1 MDALVSPLP
10 FTTRLWLAWSCFFR
24 VLFDGVFAARVQSL
38 DSPGGDANAE
48 APAAAPSPAPPAT
61 AVTVSRAPV
70 ALVSSDA
77 ALQLLALLQREGRL
91 IDFLQQDVSAFS
103 DADIGAAARVVH
115 DGCRRALSTH
125 VEIKPVRTER
135 EGGAVT
141 LDAVEPSA
149 VKLVGNVSGT
159 APFRGTLR
167 HRGWRAES
175 VRLPEPV
182 QGHDPHVLAPA
193 EVEL

>member
-1 MDALVSPLP
+1 VDALVSPLP

-24 VLFDGVFAARVQSL
+24 VLFDGVFAARVRSL
-38 DSPGGDANAE
+38 DSAAGASTEPPAE
-48 APAAAPSPAPPAT
+48 APAPPRAAAPSPPAKA
-61 AVTVSRAPV
+61 AVTN
-70 ALVSSDA
+70 DA

-91 IDFLQQDVSAFS
+91 IDFLQQDVSSFS

-115 DGCRRALSTH
+115 DGCKKALSSH

-135 EGGAVT
+135 AGGAVT

-149 VKLVGNVSGT
+149 VKLVGNVSGS

-182 QGHDPHVLAPA
+182 AGHDPHVLAPA